1 MKPFSMEIKW
11 SIATRWIRKEKIRRI
26 WKMPENG

>member
-11 SIATRWIRKEKIRRI
+11 SIATRWIRKQKIRRI
-26 WKMPENG
+26 WHENG

>member
-11 SIATRWIRKEKIRRI
+11 SIATRWIRKHKIRRI
-26 WKMPENG
+26 WQENG